1 VVSDLATLRATPV
14 CRRDGSEAPLGSYL
28 DGPTLLVFLRHFG
41 CIGCAAHVEE
51 LLPRLD
57 ELVAAGLQVVF
68 VGNGAANFID
78 GFVDRF
84 GLGDRPIVVVSDPT
98 LRAHHLAGLQRSW
111 WGTLGPSAL
120 VDLIRLKFAG
130 LSGSALEGDAA
141 QLGGL
146 LLLDGRGDVVLQHRA
161 RSLGDH
167 LPTSDVIDA
176 ALSLMARKSP
186 VLV

>member
-1 VVSDLATLRATPV
+1 MAIDLESLRAAPV
-14 CRRDGSEAPLGSYL
+14 LRRDGSEASLGSFV

-51 LLPRLD
+51 LVPRLD
-57 ELVAAGLQVVF
+57 ELTAAGVHVVF

-84 GLGDRPIVVVSDPT
+84 GLGDRPVVVVTDPT

-111 WGTLGPSAL
+111 WGTLGPAAI
-120 VDLIRLKFAG
+120 VDVIRLKFSG

-146 LLLDGRGDVVLQHRA
+146 VLLDGRGGVVLAHRA
-161 RSLGDH
+161 RTLGDH

-176 ALSLMARKSP
+176 ALSLMAQKSP